1 MIHDYVRVINFLLLI
16 IIIKTKKFA
25 VSGPTLWN
33 SLSPAALLT
42 LTQFYAYVK
51 TVLFCR
57 AYETLAQRLREGCR
71 DCRAIL
77 LRDTRDSSFAVN
89 DNDRVAVISESVND
103 PFLAVP
109 LR

>member
-1 MIHDYVRVINFLLLI
+1 MIFKEEKVTPSVAARGDTNPSDAN
-16 IIIKTKKFA
+16 A

-33 SLSPAALLT
+33 SLLT
-42 LTQFYAYVK
+42 LTQFYAFAK

-57 AYETLAQRLREGCR
+57 AYETLPQRLRKGCR

-77 LRDTRDSSFAVN
+77 FRDTRDSSFAVN
-89 DNDRVAVISESVND
+89 DNDRVAVISVSVND